1 MDALL
6 RSVDTVR
13 LVVDFGLVVLIWLV
27 QLVIYPSFRHV
38 DPDAF
43 VAWHA
48 RYSALITLVV
58 VPLMLAQVAAVAA
71 QLWRGADAWTVASA
85 VLVGAI
91 WLLTF
96 LVSVP
101 AHAALQA
108 EGNLPRLVDHLVS
121 TNAWRTAGW
130 TLVFLCGLASR
141 T

>member
-1 MDALL
+1 MDAVLK
-6 RSVDTVR
+6 SVDTIR
-13 LVVDFGLVVLIWLV
+13 IVVDFGLVVLIWLV

-48 RYSALITLVV
+48 RYSALITLIV
-58 VPLMLAQVAAVAA
+58 VPLMLVQVAAVAA
-71 QLWRGADAWTVASA
+71 QLWRGAGAWTVAA
-85 VLVGAI
+85 AGIVAAI

-108 EGNLPRLVDHLVS
+108 EGNLTHRVDRLVD
-121 TNAWRTAGW
+121 TNWWRTAGW

-141 T
+141 P